1 MDFRKYVKKKYLKS
15 TDRILEFGPLIRPTA
30 TKKTHPGIQFADVRS
45 TEDIKKLYTSNEYL
59 RSTGLTVDI
68 DSVVDID
75 YVVKDSYKKTF
86 KNVEKFDVVILSH
99 VIEHMPDIIEFFQD
113 IKSVV
118 KKTGRLVII
127 YPDARYCFDHFRNGT
142 SFIDAYDVYT
152 NKQSSSKRVFDFVYN
167 VVNENDASLFWNDK
181 KESDII
187 PKNEFS
193 KAVEAYEKSID
204 GELPDDTHFW
214 PFSNYQLIKFLYDMD
229 RAGLLDFD
237 IEEFYP
243 TPENHQEC
251 MVVLTPKKSKRI
263 NYDKYKKLLAITSP
277 FVDSIESRINRSA
290 VVDLEKAVA
299 SLRIENDSVKHELK
313 AILGSKK
320 WRYSKK
326 IADLKDKIT
335 RNAKAN

>member
-59 RSTGLTVDI
+59 KSTGLTVDI
-68 DSVVDID
+68 NSVVDID

-86 KNVEKFDVVILSH
+86 KDVEKFDVVILSH

-152 NKQSSSKRVFDFVYN
+152 NKQSSSKRIFDFVYN
-167 VVNENDASLFWNDK
+167 VVDENNAWLFWNDK

-193 KAVEAYEKSID
+193 KAVEAYEKSIE

-214 PFSNYQLIKFLYDMD
+214 PFSN
-229 RAGLLDFD
+229 
-237 IEEFYP
+237 
-243 TPENHQEC
+243 
-251 MVVLTPKKSKRI
+251 
-263 NYDKYKKLLAITSP
+263 
-277 FVDSIESRINRSA
+277 
-290 VVDLEKAVA
+290 
-299 SLRIENDSVKHELK
+299 
-313 AILGSKK
+313 
-320 WRYSKK
+320 
-326 IADLKDKIT
+326 
-335 RNAKAN
+335 